1 MIQRKQTVFL
11 IIALLFTVACLC
23 MPVGVLSY
31 NKMGGDAVIYNLWVA
46 AETGKMFTV
55 WPLFAILLLSCPLNV
70 FTVFSYHNRKL
81 QSKLCVV
88 NAVLMLV
95 WAVVMAVYS
104 QSLATDATFRVAIA
118 AAFPIVALILY
129 MMAKHGV
136 DADERL
142 VRAADRIR

>member
-1 MIQRKQTVFL
+1 
-11 IIALLFTVACLC
+11 
-23 MPVGVLSY
+23 
-31 NKMGGDAVIYNLWVA
+31 MGGDAVIYNLWVA

-95 WAVVMAVYS
+95 WVVVMAVYS
-104 QSLATDATFRVAIA
+104 QSLATDATFRVSIA

>member
-23 MPVGVLSY
+23 MPVGSLSFD
-31 NKMGGDAVIYNLWVA
+31 KMGSDAIVYNLWVA
-46 AETGKMFTV
+46 ADAGKTFTV

-70 FTVFSYHNRKL
+70 LTIFMYNNRKL
-81 QSKLCVV
+81 QSKLCLV
-88 NAVLMLV
+88 NALLMIV
-95 WAVVMAVYS
+95 WAILLAVFL
-104 QSLATDATFRVAIA
+104 QTLATDASFHVAFGS
-118 AAFPIVALILY
+118 AFPIVSFILY
-129 MMAKHGV
+129 VMAKAGV